1 MSEYY
6 AVVREGDSLQ
16 HFGVLGMRW
25 GIRHDRRVK
34 AAKAMYKTNRKAINR
49 DKSLSKGQKQKKIAA
64 SREEWMKERES
75 AANRLYSL
83 NGKGMNSKI
92 ARQSSKKTIAKAALL
107 GSTGSAMYDKMR
119 SKGSGRLRSAVV
131 SGTVG
136 RIDSALAGVPSLG
149 YYAANVMRRP
159 DVQQQARRKRRR

>member
-6 AVVREGDSLQ
+6 AVVREGDSLK

-64 SREEWMKERES
+64 SREQWMKERES

-83 NGKGMNSKI
+83 NGKEVNRTI
-92 ARQSSKKTIAKAALL
+92 ARQSSGKTLAKAALM
-107 GSTGSAMYDKMR
+107 GSEGSLTYQKVKAKTGSRTKA
-119 SKGSGRLRSAVV
+119 
-131 SGTVG
+131 
-136 RIDSALAGVPSLG
+136 ALAGAATSAAQGVPYLG
-149 YYAANVMRRP
+149 LGVQGASWAYYAKNR
-159 DVQQQARRKRRR
+159 QARKNKKR